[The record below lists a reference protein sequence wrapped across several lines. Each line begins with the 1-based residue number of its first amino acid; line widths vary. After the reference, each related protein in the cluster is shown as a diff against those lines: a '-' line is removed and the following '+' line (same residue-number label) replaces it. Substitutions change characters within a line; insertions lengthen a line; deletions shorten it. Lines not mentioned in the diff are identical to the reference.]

1 MKYGLQLA
9 MGAAVCGRQ
18 ALQEVAALAE
28 ELEYDSILMGDH
40 IVIPKRITTPWPYD
54 EYVKGRPPYEVYTDM
69 AVLDPFDTVA
79 FLAADSLKPTSV
91 WIVLDNGRS
100 TNGCVSIFYL
110 VHQPLRST

>member
-40 IVIPKRITTPWPYD
+40 IVFPN
-54 EYVKGRPPYEVYTDM
+54 
-69 AVLDPFDTVA
+69 A
-79 FLAADSLKPTSV
+79 SLLP
-91 WIVLDNGRS
+91 GPMMS
-100 TNGCVSIFYL
+100 T
-110 VHQPLRST
+110 